1 MKNFLIVSS
10 VGLLGLFVG
19 AMLNMEGYLGNI
31 FAIAAATAVIQKQ
44 PSKGDKL
51 DT

>member
-1 MKNFLIVSS
+1 MKSFLIVSA
-10 VGLLGLFVG
+10 VGLLGLYIG

-44 PSKGDKL
+44 LSKDDKQE
-51 DT
+51 